1 MMNTTKPDTT
11 IETMFA
17 HLPKIRAYA
26 ARAIIDEEVLSDSDI
41 ADSRERLQAFME
53 TGESLNWTTK
63 EMVTLILREVFAQ
76 ASR

>member
-1 MMNTTKPDTT
+1 MANITKVDPT

-26 ARAIIDEEVLSDSDI
+26 ARAIVGGEDLPEADFI
-41 ADSRERLQAFME
+41 DSRDRLQAFME
-53 TGESLNWTTK
+53 TGESLNWTSK